1 MGDGMNGII
10 RALMA
15 LSVWVGAGSVQA
27 QSAQELTIST
37 VTRAPFSML
46 IDGVD
51 AGFSVDL
58 LAAVAQELNL
68 SITYVRKD
76 GFGEMLDAVQDGSVD
91 AALANISITAERER
105 LMDFRNRF
113 LKAACRS

>member
-10 RALMA
+10 RTLMA
-15 LSVWVGAGSVQA
+15 LSLWVGAGTVQA

-91 AALANISITAERER
+91 AALANHALSPGA
-105 LMDFRNRF
+105 L
-113 LKAACRS
+113 L

>member
-15 LSVWVGAGSVQA
+15 LSLWFGAGSVQA
-27 QSAQELTIST
+27 QSAQALTIST

-51 AGFSVDL
+51 AGFSVNF
-58 LAAVAQELNL
+58 LAAVAQ
-68 SITYVRKD
+68 
-76 GFGEMLDAVQDGSVD
+76 
-91 AALANISITAERER
+91 
-105 LMDFRNRF
+105 
-113 LKAACRS
+113 